1 MAPPPEYDKE
11 PKAPDKSVTINLTED
26 SKLVYNHIKDQS
38 ANTEHKTASA
48 GFNVDV
54 ENNKHVE
61 ILDDVQLR
69 ALLDEAITYKCPKD
83 REGKSSLFKELLEEV
98 EQDEQACEAAA
109 RLGAGRNARR
119 GRARREHHSSLQ
131 DLVAAMAGEAAPRR
145 GRAHAHSHAPAPPA
159 GNVSARALHG
169 GSLPSGVDTSFLLGE
184 ESGVGVGG
192 SRGGYLATVRCVNPP
207 PLAER
212 RVSTGDANPPQQQSQ
227 SQPVQELDVLTRRSK
242 PMFPMTYTARATL
255 EIGSGSVCSGRAVTT
270 TTASN
275 QVRTAPSDP
284 RTRNTP
290 KHLSNQA
297 KLMNALYVPMKTAP
311 VGGGATGGL
320 INEHRVRSR
329 RKHEVSTG
337 GPRGPASTI
346 RKQSENS
353 NQNKT
358 EENNSNQNN
367 TIWVNTINNWYESLD
382 RYSYLATT
390 ISENANNVVKEMIG
404 FNKNLSSQC
413 NINIFDNNIQNF
425 KSTVT
430 THPTNCN
437 SIVVKSIKT
446 CKSNK
451 FNSTVGYKR
460 LSLKDTSIDI
470 DKVKC
475 DNNED
480 KVDDLKDNESD
491 ISLRRQYRERVG
503 YNLVAPAKLIESP
516 RNIRSLTVGKSQCIT
531 NERNKREKKCIKEL
545 PKNTKK
551 YINEKRLNKVNPKLN
566 SKKTVQISNLGKDS
580 LPPEFE
586 TPSSSAGVVEDD
598 CSLNVEIT
606 NKSDAVKKSETITE
620 FELDD
625 FSFNSKATDESSSF
639 VKYVAKQKELIKKM
653 EINNNEDDPT
663 SPRIKKDIANEHSTL
678 CTEEEAACKI
688 KFLKVDKK
696 KKTVTNE
703 SQMDIV
709 QVTTQSK
716 NDASNTSSNQLVM
729 ADLPN
734 NAYILL
740 TFPQSFLKNPYTTNE
755 PSKVKEIVSEIN
767 STNAAIDCNEN
778 KPIKK
783 KKNKP
788 KQPVASDNVKKEGMN
803 KKALKMLLYSDSP
816 EKTNCI
822 KKKLSSYKDNE
833 VDSAIPFSCITTP
846 EVVASCNTT
855 SSTSQSAVAVDPK
868 PLQLVSS
875 YRAVACLMDGAFP
888 PRPPSPPPPN
898 ALPAALAH
906 PTSPVQQPRG
916 VISSSFNGL
925 PLSRPSASD
934 EYKVPILTVHYRLQ
948 KSLDENGNAV
958 QGFGSP
964 LSGSSQQKKPRR
976 KKSSKNETV
985 IKSHQIDGYQGNKD
999 INEVLRFIESN
1010 AEGARAPKL
1019 RAKHKDDSDD
1029 KAGKKRS
1036 TERRKD
1042 KESKPKRASS
1052 LEELSR
1058 TKLEDLT
1065 DKQPRAPPA
1074 KPERRSWG
1082 EDARSLLEPDPPPE
1096 LADFQTQTIFNKKN
1110 TMVTH
1115 ISNVYFAAWEDVM
1128 RGGGKVHYFSEC
1140 VARNN

>member
-275 QVRTAPSDP
+275 QV
-284 RTRNTP
+284 
-290 KHLSNQA
+290 
-297 KLMNALYVPMKTAP
+297 
-311 VGGGATGGL
+311 
-320 INEHRVRSR
+320 
-329 RKHEVSTG
+329 
-337 GPRGPASTI
+337 
-346 RKQSENS
+346 
-353 NQNKT
+353 
-358 EENNSNQNN
+358 
-367 TIWVNTINNWYESLD
+367 
-382 RYSYLATT
+382 
-390 ISENANNVVKEMIG
+390 
-404 FNKNLSSQC
+404 
-413 NINIFDNNIQNF
+413 
-425 KSTVT
+425 
-430 THPTNCN
+430 
-437 SIVVKSIKT
+437 
-446 CKSNK
+446 
-451 FNSTVGYKR
+451 
-460 LSLKDTSIDI
+460 
-470 DKVKC
+470 
-475 DNNED
+475 
-480 KVDDLKDNESD
+480 
-491 ISLRRQYRERVG
+491 
-503 YNLVAPAKLIESP
+503 
-516 RNIRSLTVGKSQCIT
+516 
-531 NERNKREKKCIKEL
+531 
-545 PKNTKK
+545 
-551 YINEKRLNKVNPKLN
+551 
-566 SKKTVQISNLGKDS
+566 
-580 LPPEFE
+580 
-586 TPSSSAGVVEDD
+586 
-598 CSLNVEIT
+598 
-606 NKSDAVKKSETITE
+606 
-620 FELDD
+620 
-625 FSFNSKATDESSSF
+625 
-639 VKYVAKQKELIKKM
+639 
-653 EINNNEDDPT
+653 
-663 SPRIKKDIANEHSTL
+663 
-678 CTEEEAACKI
+678 
-688 KFLKVDKK
+688 
-696 KKTVTNE
+696 
-703 SQMDIV
+703 
-709 QVTTQSK
+709 
-716 NDASNTSSNQLVM
+716 
-729 ADLPN
+729 
-734 NAYILL
+734 
-740 TFPQSFLKNPYTTNE
+740 
-755 PSKVKEIVSEIN
+755 
-767 STNAAIDCNEN
+767 
-778 KPIKK
+778 
-783 KKNKP
+783 
-788 KQPVASDNVKKEGMN
+788 
-803 KKALKMLLYSDSP
+803 
-816 EKTNCI
+816 
-822 KKKLSSYKDNE
+822 
-833 VDSAIPFSCITTP
+833 DSAIPFSCITTP

-934 EYKVPILTVHYRLQ
+934 EYK

-1096 LADFQTQTIFNKKN
+1096 LADFQTVTKKRKPRRRADDAERAPSPPRRARAPSPTRAPASAPASDRSN
-1110 TMVTH
+1110 DSNDDTDCAHSPPPPAPPAPPPAVCASYADIARTRHNIPDLIESCNFYSEGDDQPPAHATAPDDADQYPALATRRAPDKPPEPDPRPPRKQSPATPAPDVVADRRPPVVLLAAGARPRDMDGVTFGFDINEQLLGARCDLLEH
-1115 ISNVYFAAWEDVM
+1115 GSVAVRAGCAALRYVPPDPPASHMLHQIVDYVATAWEDVM